1 MVRLS
6 WEEYLWGVEDDECRR
21 VQTRV
26 MGGLEGGGSV
36 AGAGG
41 MMGMIGVG
49 GDGGET
55 SSLDEKGGR
64 SRKDV
69 DSVGDEEG

>member
-1 MVRLS
+1 
-6 WEEYLWGVEDDECRR
+6 
-21 VQTRV
+21 
-26 MGGLEGGGSV
+26 MGGLEGGGGGGGAGAG

-55 SSLDEKGGR
+55 SSLDEIGGR

>member
-1 MVRLS
+1 
-6 WEEYLWGVEDDECRR
+6 
-21 VQTRV
+21 

>member
-1 MVRLS
+1 
-6 WEEYLWGVEDDECRR
+6 
-21 VQTRV
+21 
-26 MGGLEGGGSV
+26 MGGLEGGGGGGAGAG